1 MTKTRKK
8 LIEGALPVHGA
19 RAICYRI
26 IYLGSAST
34 PTAAN
39 SRLEGRR
46 VRPGCVMP
54 DESRAVVGDALRRLA
69 GAAT

>member
-39 SRLEGRR
+39 SRLEGPR